1 MGWCSATEY
10 VDGVWELV
18 KDHLPAD
25 KKAEIGKAIVEI
37 FEAGDWDCQN
47 ESDMVNEL
55 MELDDEFYLEMSGF
69 NDGWVDNEE
78 ELREELEGCED
89 DKEKIERL
97 VKVWKANKTAT

>member
-10 VDGVWELV
+10 VDGVWDLV

-25 KKAEIGKAIVEI
+25 KKVEIGKAIVKI

-47 ESDMVNEL
+47 ESEMVNEL
-55 MELDDEFYLEMSGF
+55 MKLDDEFYLEVQCL
-69 NDGWVDNEE
+69 NEHWVDEE
-78 ELREELEGCED
+78 YLREELKGCED

-97 VKVWKANKTAT
+97 VKAWKANKTAT